1 MKKSRMAWMIY
12 LKKRL
17 SRRRLN
23 GGRPSECAPHKNKEI
38 CEKND
43 CHWGSTGKCSKKRE
57 TKALLPMAPQASLT
71 PVEVSAPPKSAKAKV
86 KLTPVEKP
94 SGRVPQSFSGRL
106 VHLENQEGT
115 SNKFYNLEITET
127 PKGYLL
133 DQSWGP
139 IGKEPRRHKDW
150 PRPEDY
156 YPTYAAAHEALEETL
171 ASKLK
176 KGYHYA

>member
-1 MKKSRMAWMIY
+1 MKKSRAAWMVY

-23 GGRPSECAPHKNKEI
+23 GGRPSQCALHKNKEI
-38 CEKND
+38 CELNN
-43 CHWGSTGKCSKKRE
+43 CNWGSTGKCSKKRE
-57 TKALLPMAPQASLT
+57 TKAALT
-71 PVEVSAPPKSAKAKV
+71 PFEVSEPPKSAKVKV
-86 KLTPVEKP
+86 KLTPVGKP
-94 SGRVPQSFSGRL
+94 VGSVPHSFSGRF
-106 VHLENQEGT
+106 VHLEFKEGT

-139 IGKEPRRHKDW
+139 IGKDTRRHKDW

-156 YPTYAAAHEALEETL
+156 YPTYDAAHDALEETL

>member
-1 MKKSRMAWMIY
+1 MAWITY
-12 LKKRL
+12 LKKRI

-23 GGRPSECAPHKNKEI
+23 GGRPSECASYKNKEI
-38 CEKND
+38 CETND
-43 CHWGSTGKCSKKRE
+43 CLWGSTGKCSKKRE
-57 TKALLPMAPQASLT
+57 KKILLPVASQAALT
-71 PVEVSAPPKSAKAKV
+71 PFEVSAPPKSAKVKV
-86 KLTPVEKP
+86 NLTPIEKS

-139 IGKEPRRHKDW
+139 IGKDPRRHKDW

-156 YPTYAAAHEALEETL
+156 YPTYDAAHEALEETL